1 MLPFLIS
8 LKGNNQTM
16 KTDLLRII
24 ATLILTVALA
34 SCGNPPATPTMPET
48 EPEPTP
54 TVSVSSPASSTP
66 DPCSLPQLETEVQE
80 VHRHMR
86 EFDDASILAS
96 NMPREQLSD
105 SIADLQ
111 RIRREAEDE
120 QIPTC
125 LTNLKAHQVQHMNS
139 VISTLIAFMGG
150 TDQESLDQGISLARQ
165 QHDDYTLELARV
177 LGLTIVPADTASAP
191 SETATP

>member
-1 MLPFLIS
+1 MN
-8 LKGNNQTM
+8 K
-16 KTDLLRII
+16 DLLRII
-24 ATLILTVALA
+24 ATLLLTIVVAG
-34 SCGNPPATPTMPET
+34 CGSPPATPTTTEI
-48 EPEPTP
+48 EPEPTA
-54 TVSVSSPASSTP
+54 TVSASSAASSTP

-80 VHRHMR
+80 VHGHMR

-120 QIPTC
+120 LIPNC
-125 LTNLKAHQVQHMNS
+125 LTNLKTIQVQHMNS

-150 TDQESLDQGISLARQ
+150 TDQQSLDQGISLARE
-165 QHDDYTLELARV
+165 QHDEYIVELARL
-177 LGLTIVPADTASAP
+177 LGLTAVAATAPPAP
-191 SETATP
+191 LETPTP